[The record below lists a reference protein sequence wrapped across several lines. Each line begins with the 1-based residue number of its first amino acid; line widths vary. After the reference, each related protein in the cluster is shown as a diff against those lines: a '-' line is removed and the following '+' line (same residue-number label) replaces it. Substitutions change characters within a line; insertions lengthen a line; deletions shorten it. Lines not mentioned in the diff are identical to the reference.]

1 MTTIIAFVLGF
12 IIGWIAEWA
21 IDWFYWRKKTRQAET
36 KAANLES
43 QLTQLQNE
51 QANEFAALRA
61 DLADRDQQIEA
72 IEADLA
78 ELPSEEVEAVSDY
91 ETPAPQ
97 TGSGLGAFA
106 AGAAVASLLD
116 NAGEAEAEL
125 PQPDEEETPLA
136 FLPQL
141 EEEETPLAEIPLE
154 PEDELQQVAP
164 IPAFLL
170 EEDESQPAEAS
181 SFFIEEQPEAG
192 EANAEE
198 PTLESVEETDQTQAS
213 PVDELA
219 KYKKDIEYVEGIGP
233 VYGEKLRAAGIPNP
247 LLLLQQGATA
257 KGRAQIAERSG
268 IRPDL
273 ILNWVNHVDL
283 YRIKGI
289 GSEYA
294 DLLEVSGVDT
304 VVELALRN
312 PDNLYERL
320 LAVNVEK
327 KLVRQPPSLAQVQNW
342 VEQAKIL
349 PRVITY

>member
-1 MTTIIAFVLGF
+1 MTTIIAFVLGL

-116 NAGEAEAEL
+116 NAGEAEL
-125 PQPDEEETPLA
+125 PQPDEEETPLV
-136 FLPQL
+136 
-141 EEEETPLAEIPLE
+141 EIPFE
-154 PEDELQQVAP
+154 AEDELQQVAP

-192 EANAEE
+192 EATAEE
-198 PTLESVEETDQTQAS
+198 PTQEVVEETDQTQAS

-233 VYGEKLRAAGIPNP
+233 VYGEKLRTAGIPNP

-257 KGRAQIAERSG
+257 KGRAQISERSG

-273 ILNWVNHVDL
+273 ILDWVNHVDL

-294 DLLEVSGVDT
+294 ELLEVAGVDT

-312 PDNLYERL
+312 PDHLYERL
-320 LAVNVEK
+320 LAVNAEK
-327 KLVRQPPSLAQVQNW
+327 KLVRQLPSLAQVQNW